1 MRSLSRL
8 LAVLLALGLIM
19 GLCVPAFAG
28 EDNAQTG
35 MVTIENAKDGD
46 IYKLY
51 LLASKEGD
59 RYLPVDGWDLTFD
72 GVKVLYDGTE
82 ITEANVVDTASKLLE
97 VSKGKAASYTANGS
111 DGKAKYMGVQYGY
124 YLVDYGTGVGGLFEL
139 NEAVKVLEM
148 KRNTEPTLEKK
159 IVVERDGKEERVDY
173 TTVDIGDIVKF
184 EVTATLPDDPEWWN
198 EKGNYYW
205 SYTCLLEDQVSDGLQ
220 QNDDVAVV
228 IDGKECVKAGETV
241 GYIEN
246 KQTAANTVYVVY
258 DKEKKF
264 SVKFGSKDE
273 SGRKGGTLEFL
284 LAHPGA
290 KVTLTYSATVI
301 QRAAQTPNE
310 FNNVKLQYRE
320 YGNYIEDNVYVYD
333 FTIVVDK
340 YDSSNHEQLSG
351 AKFALRNSEGKYYW
365 TDGKGD
371 GSYHVGN
378 HVEWI
383 EAEYNSETGEFSN
396 YGEKHPSVWTTDH
409 NNWKGNLTF
418 GGIGIGK
425 YELIEVAAPKDY
437 NKLENPIKIEIKA
450 KDDKDEAN
458 VEFIAIVDGNETD
471 IVSSGIPWAGDWK
484 PLNFTVG
491 AANSKGI
498 LLPST
503 GGMGTTLF
511 YIGGGV
517 LVIGAASFILF
528 RKRGG

>member
-8 LAVLLALGLIM
+8 LAVLLALGLII

-28 EDNAQTG
+28 EDIAQTG
-35 MVTIENAKDGD
+35 TVTIENAKNGD

-51 LLASKEGD
+51 LLASKDGDQYVPVEGWGL
-59 RYLPVDGWDLTFD
+59 RFNGE
-72 GVKVLYDGTE
+72 KVLYNGTE
-82 ITEANVVDTASKLLE
+82 ITEANVVDTAKNLLE
-97 VSKGKAASYTANGS
+97 LANDKDMKYVAKGNG
-111 DGKAKYMGVQYGY
+111 GKAKFSNVPYGY
-124 YLVDYGTGVGGLFEL
+124 YLVDYGNGMSGLFEL
-139 NEAVKVLEM
+139 NAETMVLEM

-320 YGNYIEDNVYVYD
+320 YGN
-333 FTIVVDK
+333 
-340 YDSSNHEQLSG
+340 SS
-351 AKFALRNSEGKYYW
+351 
-365 TDGKGD
+365 
-371 GSYHVGN
+371 
-378 HVEWI
+378 I
-383 EAEYNSETGEFSN
+383 
-396 YGEKHPSVWTTDH
+396 
-409 NNWKGNLTF
+409 
-418 GGIGIGK
+418 
-425 YELIEVAAPKDY
+425 
-437 NKLENPIKIEIKA
+437 
-450 KDDKDEAN
+450 
-458 VEFIAIVDGNETD
+458 
-471 IVSSGIPWAGDWK
+471 
-484 PLNFTVG
+484 
-491 AANSKGI
+491 
-498 LLPST
+498 
-503 GGMGTTLF
+503 
-511 YIGGGV
+511 
-517 LVIGAASFILF
+517 
-528 RKRGG
+528 